1 MTKIGVLLGLLSTSL
16 SSVAAAA
23 ALAERAAAPVCPI
36 AAQLEGEAA
45 LTTAIAQA
53 LRRHGIA
60 TQPPA
65 GCPQTFIRV
74 ARTPRG
80 LVVSIHQEL
89 TETERVVSDP
99 AVAAALIDSWMRSDL
114 TDPLLVAPELLAP
127 PAALVPPLPVPPLPP
142 PRPGMRFTVTLLFEA
157 GIDKDAASWLGGS
170 IFGCA
175 PVGPICLGALV
186 RGAANFPATGVG
198 TYLDERLAVDV
209 LASVSWPLRRGRWV
223 VAPGLGLGAG
233 WLRHRATPVVTT
245 ESEVEDDDDAAVVGS
260 DGGMRAELR
269 LLGLVRL
276 RAGWMLTGSLA
287 LDSAFLDGPTA
298 QLPTGTGLPVAPWLM
313 LRGGVGLSWSTP

>member
-1 MTKIGVLLGLLSTSL
+1 MIKIGVLLGLLSASL
-16 SSVAAAA
+16 PASARADG
-23 ALAERAAAPVCPI
+23 AAAPACPI

-45 LTTAIAQA
+45 LTTAVAQA
-53 LRRHGIA
+53 LRSHGIA

-89 TETERVVSDP
+89 AETERVVGDP
-99 AVAAALIDSWMRSDL
+99 AVAAALIESWMRSDL
-114 TDPLLVAPELLAP
+114 TDPLLVAPELLEP
-127 PAALVPPLPVPPLPP
+127 PASLVPPPPVPPPPVPP
-142 PRPGMRFTVTLLFEA
+142 PRPGTRFTVSLLFEA

-170 IFGCA
+170 LSGCA
-175 PVGPICLGALV
+175 PVGPICLGAIV

-233 WLRHRATPVVTT
+233 WLRHRASPVATS
-245 ESEVEDDDDAAVVGS
+245 ESELEDTGDSAVVGS
-260 DGGMRAELR
+260 EGGMRAELR
-269 LLGLVRL
+269 LLAMLRL
-276 RAGWMLTGSLA
+276 RAGWMLTGSVA
-287 LDSAFLDGPTA
+287 LDSAFLDETTT
-298 QLPTGTGLPVAPWLM
+298 QLPAGTGLPVAPWLM
-313 LRGGVGLSWSTP
+313 LRGGLGLSWSSP